1 MKKKYYLFEDED
13 TGSDNSAVDEG
24 EGGGG
29 DLEPTQEAKLI
40 EGFDSGMEEAKPKQ
54 QSEAPDGFDIN
65 TIAEQIANAVE
76 FRRFIRKKGR

>member
-24 EGGGG
+24 GGG
-29 DLEPTQEAKLI
+29 DLDPTQEAKLI

-54 QSEAPDGFDIN
+54 QSEAQDGFDIN

>member
-13 TGSDNSAVDEG
+13 TSSDNSTVD

-29 DLEPTQEAKLI
+29 DLDPTQEVKLI